1 MVLPSCDKIISKL
14 ASNDHTNR
22 HFVSEKPFLK
32 RASGIVSIYNII
44 FTTLIKSKYMNK

>member
-1 MVLPSCDKIISKL
+1 MVHPSCDKIISKL

-32 RASGIVSIYNII
+32 RASGIV